1 MERGGPYRAGGRK
14 EYGLGAEDVLRAEI
28 NGMTLRLYRNNV
40 LVLATTDATI
50 ASGRAGITIYAATI
64 ADVELDDFSA
74 GNF

>member
-1 MERGGPYRAGGRK
+1 MAG
-14 EYGLGAEDVLRAEI
+14 DVLRAEAE
-28 NGMTLRLYRNNV
+28 GTTLRLYRNNI
-40 LVLATTDATI
+40 LVLAATDATI